1 GVDGRAGYPSGRV
14 GTAEPRARAQGDEAP
29 AVLSRRAA
37 PEARVTMPPP
47 SRRPC
52 PDDRAT
58 TILRGGAP
66 SGAAGTEDVVSPGT
80 WREGWR
86 PTRRELLRTAGG
98 MGAGLPL
105 GGAASCAPD
114 AGGAADAG
122 TSRDPDSASSSPS
135 AVPKRLLVLGG
146 TGFIGPHMVRY
157 AVERGH

>member
-1 GVDGRAGYPSGRV
+1 VRQRSRAIRNGRADAVEQRQVPVGISAGERAVRGVDGRAGYPSGRV

-80 WREGWR
+80 WREGMT
-86 PTRRELLRTAGG
+86 PTRREFLRTAGV
-98 MGAGLPL
+98 MGAGL
-105 GGAASCAPD
+105 
-114 AGGAADAG
+114 
-122 TSRDPDSASSSPS
+122 
-135 AVPKRLLVLGG
+135 
-146 TGFIGPHMVRY
+146 
-157 AVERGH
+157 